1 MKEFH
6 KNMHGGYVKYSLT
19 FGCVLRW
26 EMVVKVTGHQHL
38 RLHHIQKVQWIY
50 HMLTL
55 GRSSSQMHIVV
66 KYLSCS
72 RGVRIVRKSNLNPN
86 PERVKIQIR
95 VFNIEERDRI
105 CGMFDSGS
113 EIKSSRKISR
123 ERFEFVE
130 CSWSGSWIFKRTV
143 YGFLLVSCV
152 QNSIWIR

>member
-1 MKEFH
+1 MVEAMEAAAVVVDMEVGQCAPAIILLIAAHHMVSLIIWQEKKYWAMYYAYYKLLSLH
-6 KNMHGGYVKYSLT
+6 WRSSIKNMHGGYVKYSLT

-50 HMLTL
+50 HMRTL

-86 PERVKIQIR
+86 PEWV
-95 VFNIEERDRI
+95 
-105 CGMFDSGS
+105 
-113 EIKSSRKISR
+113 
-123 ERFEFVE
+123 
-130 CSWSGSWIFKRTV
+130 
-143 YGFLLVSCV
+143 
-152 QNSIWIR
+152 